1 VAVVAALV
9 AAAVGT
15 TLLTARG
22 ADPPA
27 AALVVHNRLVEPIVV
42 TVEDSGRLVAPERD
56 VRIPVRGGEPLEA
69 HWAMVRPSHAGRV
82 LGRGVE
88 GAIVADRIE
97 GERRERVD
105 ASSGGV
111 IRFAPLVINRTQ
123 RRLTVTVVD
132 EADSADCGCSLE
144 PGDSLR
150 LGYYPLG
157 GRSLVRV
164 TDPAGRI
171 ARYPAMLGARDSVTG
186 AMRIPVEPADLA
198 VLDPK
203 RAAPS
208 AAEPKPRS
216 PSARPAPKPAEPS
229 NPLGRILPVH

>member
-1 VAVVAALV
+1 
-9 AAAVGT
+9 
-15 TLLTARG
+15 
-22 ADPPA
+22 
-27 AALVVHNRLVEPIVV
+27 
-42 TVEDSGRLVAPERD
+42 
-56 VRIPVRGGEPLEA
+56 
-69 HWAMVRPSHAGRV
+69 V

-88 GAIVADRIE
+88 GAIVADRVE

-111 IRFAPLVINRTQ
+111 VRFAPLVINRTQ

-132 EADSADCGCSLE
+132 EADSVDCGCSLN

-171 ARYPAMLGARDSVTG
+171 ARYPAMLGVRDSVTG
-186 AMRIPVEPADLA
+186 AMRIPVDSADLA
-198 VLDPK
+198 VMVPTP
-203 RAAPS
+203 AAPS
-208 AAEPKPRS
+208 AAEPKPAS
-216 PSARPAPKPAEPS
+216 PSARPRKSAEQS

>member
-1 VAVVAALV
+1 VHHQR
-9 AAAVGT
+9 
-15 TLLTARG
+15 RG
-22 ADPPA
+22 ADPPP

-42 TVEDSGRLVAPERD
+42 TVDDSGLMVAPERD
-56 VRIPVRGGEPLEA
+56 VRIPVRSGAPLEA
-69 HWAMVRPSHAGRV
+69 HWAMVRPSHLGRV
-82 LGRGVE
+82 LGQGVE
-88 GAIVADRIE
+88 GAIVADRVE

-111 IRFAPLVINRTQ
+111 VRYAPVVVNRTH
-123 RRLTVTVVD
+123 RRITVTIVD
-132 EADSADCGCSLE
+132 DADSVDCGCSLE

-164 TDPAGRI
+164 TDPDGRT
-171 ARYPAMLGARDSVTG
+171 ARYPAMLGRRDSVTG
-186 AMRIPVEPADLA
+186 AMRIPVEAADLA
-198 VLDPK
+198 ELEIK

-208 AAEPKPRS
+208 ASPK
-216 PSARPAPKPAEPS
+216 RPAPRRAPAEEP